1 MNCVSCP
8 PEAFTTWQVPV
19 YIVCGTL
26 PALLPAAVGGAP
38 FSNALVSFANGG
50 DFEWLQGHL
59 TLPRG
64 PTPSWWGNPPVC
76 MCQGDSSLHES
87 LFKSLHM
94 VHFVLCCSISLT
106 SICYGVQQ
114 KVGLLLIWSWLL
126 ERNTS
131 DHLKGRDLG
140 GNGLDI
146 YPVLFNN
153 VKPTF
158 VLGTPVLES
167 YDCMLVFVSWYM
179 VTDGVWQSRSIN
191 IIFHLILIINTLK
204 CWLKWPYTLDQFLS
218 IIKFDINKTLLTSW
232 YIAAT
237 NKWHSCRCSMLWYLL

>member
-1 MNCVSCP
+1 MSVKHIENSKQLFLT
-8 PEAFTTWQVPV
+8 AFQAVVGIYELHFWSSPRLLQHDRCRFIKC
-19 YIVCGTL
+19 IVCCTL
-26 PALLPAAVGGAP
+26 PALLPAAVGGGGP
-38 FSNALVSFANGG
+38 FSNALVSFANEG

-64 PTPSWWGNPPVC
+64 PMPSWWGNPPVC
-76 MCQGDSSLHES
+76 MCQGVSSLHES

-131 DHLKGRDLG
+131 EHLKGHDLEG
-140 GNGLDI
+140 GNGLRSGLDI
-146 YPVLFNN
+146 YLYKQVHPVLFNN

-158 VLGTPVLES
+158 VQGTPRLES
-167 YDCMLVFVSWYM
+167 YDCELVFV
-179 VTDGVWQSRSIN
+179 
-191 IIFHLILIINTLK
+191 
-204 CWLKWPYTLDQFLS
+204 
-218 IIKFDINKTLLTSW
+218 
-232 YIAAT
+232 
-237 NKWHSCRCSMLWYLL
+237 